1 MVRMKNCTPAIIT
14 GRVARAEQFLEAAEI
29 VGALE
34 EDDQDLA
41 AAFVTLCVH
50 AGIAAG
56 DVLCCKRLG
65 YHAQGQNH
73 TEAVQLLETVSA
85 SAAQSLDVLL
95 RLKTPAGYSH
105 KRVSPDDRK
114 RAERAA
120 SSLVEQMRA
129 G

>member
-1 MVRMKNCTPAIIT
+1 MGRTKDCTAATIA
-14 GRVARAEQFLEAAEI
+14 GRTARAEQFLEAAEFL
-29 VGALE
+29 GALE
-34 EDDQDLA
+34 SEEQDLA

-65 YHAQGQNH
+65 YHSQGQDH
-73 TEAVQLLETVSA
+73 TEAVRLLERVSA
-85 SAAQSLDVLL
+85 SAARSLDVLL

-105 KRVSPDDRK
+105 KPISTQDRR

-120 SSLVEQMRA
+120 ALLVEQMRS